1 MAVKAYVKTG
11 NLPDVHGISR
21 TYSLEYGMQ
30 RFLTD
35 DEIKGRKK
43 YPKQEEAKTDSNF
56 GQESISD

>member
-11 NLPDVHGISR
+11 NLPDVHGVSR

-43 YPKQEEAKTDSNF
+43 YQEQEEVKPDADF
-56 GQESISD
+56 EQE